1 MLIVLWL
8 VCFLPGIGE
17 VVYLLKRKDNIGD
30 VAEGLYLFLSEMYTY
45 FKVAVFWLNKD
56 KVINLLRYL
65 SCEEFKPVEAEHR
78 EIIRKSIK
86 SARFAMTYYSTMCV
100 GAVSDIL

>member
-1 MLIVLWL
+1 
-8 VCFLPGIGE
+8 
-17 VVYLLKRKDNIGD
+17 
-30 VAEGLYLFLSEMYTY
+30 MYTY

-65 SCEEFKPVEAEHR
+65 SCKEFKPAEAEHK

-86 SARFAMTYYSTMCV
+86 AARFVMTYYSTMCV
-100 GAVSDIL
+100 GAVSGKKRIYKLILNKSFYY